1 MEKPLTAR
9 KRQALEMRSRI
20 QNVALDLFDR
30 DGFENVA
37 VEQIA
42 QAAGCSVG
50 NIYHYFKSKDELIIQ
65 VTSNVDAQYQLLEQS
80 YLADNASSARSKL
93 LDFVGKS
100 LDISSKDPALYRSFI
115 HGLKYPEQAILQ
127 DNESRVYFRVLRELI
142 AACQQE
148 GSIAPHHDP
157 SELVADLVVMHR
169 GMLFEWRIDEQSF
182 DPGDPRLPDGPG
194 AVGRLEAAG
203 VRVPAQQTKYPRAPV
218 CAGVFLCCGWLDHF
232 MKVPSTICC
241 R

>member
-127 DNESRVYFRVLRELI
+127 DNENRVYFRVLRELI
-142 AACQQE
+142 AACQQKVE
-148 GSIAPHHDP
+148 FFGLCACIGGRHDDFNFH
-157 SELVADLVVMHR
+157 SGLLQNVILHFLVN
-169 GMLFEWRIDEQSF
+169 
-182 DPGDPRLPDGPG
+182 G
-194 AVGRLEAAG
+194 AV
-203 VRVPAQQTKYPRAPV
+203 TS
-218 CAGVFLCCGWLDHF
+218 CLCSGYGE
-232 MKVPSTICC
+232 SA
-241 R
+241 

>member
-142 AACQQE
+142 AACQQKVE
-148 GSIAPHHDP
+148 FFGLCACIGGRHDDFDFH
-157 SELVADLVVMHR
+157 SGLLQNVILHFLVN
-169 GMLFEWRIDEQSF
+169 
-182 DPGDPRLPDGPG
+182 G
-194 AVGRLEAAG
+194 AV
-203 VRVPAQQTKYPRAPV
+203 TS
-218 CAGVFLCCGWLDHF
+218 CLCSGYGE
-232 MKVPSTICC
+232 SA
-241 R
+241 

>member
-127 DNESRVYFRVLRELI
+127 DNENRVYFRVLRELI
-142 AACQQE
+142 AACQQKVE
-148 GSIAPHHDP
+148 FFGLCACIGGRHDVFNFH
-157 SELVADLVVMHR
+157 SGLLQNVILHFLVN
-169 GMLFEWRIDEQSF
+169 
-182 DPGDPRLPDGPG
+182 G
-194 AVGRLEAAG
+194 AV
-203 VRVPAQQTKYPRAPV
+203 TS
-218 CAGVFLCCGWLDHF
+218 CLCSGYGE
-232 MKVPSTICC
+232 SA
-241 R
+241 